1 MEKMLHS
8 CHPMLRIASF
18 PYRPH
23 SGSSDLHDASYG
35 EPAQSVKATTCR
47 GVSVTCA
54 VGDEHGFPRRF
65 WLGSPLA
72 RQDDDKVVQQGYGGT
87 CGCTKRKADSVAKKA
102 EFASLCYSYRAFD
115 LVPSLPQRHRTYAP
129 SLWPFDPVRSCDQT
143 QSRK

>member
-47 GVSVTCA
+47 GVS
-54 VGDEHGFPRRF
+54 GDLRGRGRTWISSSF
-65 WLGSPLA
+65 LA
-72 RQDDDKVVQQGYGGT
+72 RIAAG
-87 CGCTKRKADSVAKKA
+87 
-102 EFASLCYSYRAFD
+102 
-115 LVPSLPQRHRTYAP
+115 
-129 SLWPFDPVRSCDQT
+129 
-143 QSRK
+143 